1 MIIYYFLWSFG
12 IWTLIIKDFN
22 YVVDHYE
29 TTNYDALANLK
40 PIDPSMDIDS
50 IRAENCDVA
59 HVEVIEKA
67 EM

>member
-1 MIIYYFLWSFG
+1 
-12 IWTLIIKDFN
+12 LIIEDFN